1 MGVDTRYE
9 PVLRDH
15 PSRLAPHYNRATC
28 RVEEPRMPW
37 IPPVIRSRVLAA
49 AVLLLPLF
57 PLAVHAQIPGERW
70 RVTASGEMPG
80 MKMPSRTT
88 EACLPRDKPE
98 EAFRE
103 PPADGADCRLLDLA
117 VRGNRTTGRIECRG
131 DGESMRGTF
140 EVISEPNRMR
150 SNFDLT
156 TRDGPIVMR
165 NDATRLGVPCT
176 IATAVVKA
184 PPPLPVVAAQPD
196 TCAAQLAKLRENPD
210 EFDNIHSSF
219 FGVIAS
225 CKSPAQRQGFCELVR
240 APEGF
245 ASLRRLDARAQG
257 EGADAVALRS
267 IRGQPMAEVFAGCGF
282 GASDA
287 AVLAMRTQTAE
298 ASRKLF
304 AGGGVGRGAA
314 TLLVLEGADADYQML
329 RDSARQQCRGRMS
342 TSMANQDLY
351 RFCSTYGEAL
361 VRDDRNAV
369 REIAGLPPTG
379 QGASSEVARSDGASG
394 ANSAAGGSSGAA
406 GSSGTR
412 ATGAAPAAGQA
423 GSSASSA
430 SAPAQGGGRAPAA
443 DGSPVNAVGDLL
455 RRGRGMLD
463 GILGR

>member
-1 MGVDTRYE
+1 
-9 PVLRDH
+9 
-15 PSRLAPHYNRATC
+15 
-28 RVEEPRMPW
+28 
-37 IPPVIRSRVLAA
+37 
-49 AVLLLPLF
+49 
-57 PLAVHAQIPGERW
+57 
-70 RVTASGEMPG
+70 
-80 MKMPSRTT
+80 
-88 EACLPRDKPE
+88 
-98 EAFRE
+98 
-103 PPADGADCRLLDLA
+103 
-117 VRGNRTTGRIECRG
+117 
-131 DGESMRGTF
+131 
-140 EVISEPNRMR
+140 
-150 SNFDLT
+150 
-156 TRDGPIVMR
+156 
-165 NDATRLGVPCT
+165 
-176 IATAVVKA
+176 
-184 PPPLPVVAAQPD
+184 VAAQPD

-282 GASDA
+282 GAGDA

-369 REIAGLPPTG
+369 REIAGLLP
-379 QGASSEVARSDGASG
+379 
-394 ANSAAGGSSGAA
+394 
-406 GSSGTR
+406 
-412 ATGAAPAAGQA
+412 AGQA